1 MSDPARKLAMSYAE
15 YLAAEET
22 SADKHEFLSGDV
34 YAMAG
39 GTPEHAALCAAVGG
53 ELRNALRGEPCRVF
67 SADARV
73 RVQATGLST
82 YPDVTVV
89 CGKLE
94 TGPEDIHAI
103 VNPVVLVE
111 VLSDSTEGHDR
122 GEKAAHYRHIPTLQ
136 EYVFVSQR
144 DRRIEVY
151 RRNSAGRWELFE
163 FGAESEAELASVGCS
178 IRVDE
183 VYRDPLAAPS

>member
-1 MSDPARKLAMSYAE
+1 MSDPSRRLSMSYAR
-15 YLAAEET
+15 YVAAEET
-22 SADKHEFLSGDV
+22 SAGKHEFLAGEV

-39 GTPEHAALCAAVGG
+39 GTPEHAALCAAVAR
-53 ELRNALRGEPCRVF
+53 ELGNALLGKPCRVF

-73 RVQATGLST
+73 RVQATGLAT

-94 TGPEDIHAI
+94 TDAEDPHAI

-122 GEKAAHYRHIPTLQ
+122 GEKAAHYRHIPTLR
-136 EYVFVSQR
+136 EYVFVSQGQ
-144 DRRIEVY
+144 RRIEVY
-151 RRNSAGRWELFE
+151 RRNEAGRWELFE
-163 FGAESEAELASVGCS
+163 FEAGTAVELSSVGGS

-183 VYRDPLAAPS
+183 VYRDPLAGSS